1 MDINILSDTDHTVRK
16 IAVEELPMLTELFD
30 YNNIS
35 EMIEENTCLIE
46 NGTDDIF
53 ILLNEDKLLGELHVR
68 YESNDPMEAVKGK
81 RAYLY
86 AFRIHEDHQGNGL
99 GKFLMKAVIEILSG
113 YGYSEFTIGV
123 EDDNQRAIHIYQ
135 SFGFNEVIARK
146 YEEYQGDGYE
156 YNLYLK
162 RENPV

>member
-1 MDINILSDTDHTVRK
+1 MDMNILSDTDHTVRK

-68 YESNDPMEAVKGK
+68 YESADIREAAKDR

-86 AFRIHEDHQGNGL
+86 AFRIHMEHQGLGL
-99 GKFLMKAVIEILSG
+99 GKFLLRTVINLLSES
-113 YGYSEFTIGV
+113 GYSEFTVGV
-123 EDDNQRAIHIYQ
+123 EDDNSRAIHIYQ
-135 SFGFNEVIARK
+135 SFGFKEIIARK
-146 YEEYQGDGYE
+146 YEEYQGDSYE

-162 RENPV
+162 NN